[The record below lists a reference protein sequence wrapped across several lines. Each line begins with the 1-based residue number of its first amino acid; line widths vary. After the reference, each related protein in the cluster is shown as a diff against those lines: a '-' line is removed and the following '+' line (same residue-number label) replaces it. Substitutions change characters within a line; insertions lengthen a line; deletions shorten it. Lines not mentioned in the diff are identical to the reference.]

1 MAQPSSGTYAF
12 QPALSDLVIEAYS
25 RIQIRPTS
33 FTTQHMTDARM
44 SANLLLTE
52 FAVRPGPNL
61 WEIELIQIPLTQG
74 TASYA
79 VPQNIVAIY
88 DYYIRQFQFS
98 GAVSLTPTFSTVI
111 NTTTATVTYANFGL
125 VPGNWVNIL
134 VPVAVGGIVILGFY
148 EVQTVLNP
156 NQFTITLAAAATA
169 TAAATGAVP
178 LFTTTQNSSTVQ
190 VTLASH
196 GLYATQ
202 PFTVQVSTNVGGL
215 VLNGV
220 YTVASVIDAN
230 NFTISA
236 TFAAG
241 SSATAYENGG
251 LAQIAPQST
260 ANPIDRVILPI
271 SRTEYSDQPNK
282 FTQAFPTTVWWDRA
296 INSQLTLWPVPDA
309 SGPYVLF
316 AYAMTQVQDAVM
328 TAGATMDL
336 PYRFLE
342 AFTAGLSAKLAIKYP
357 PPPPNSAIIMQQLAQ
372 QAWDMAANQDIEDVP
387 LYIAPGLSS
396 YFR

>member
-134 VPVAVGGIVILGFY
+134 VPVAVGGIVIYGFY

-156 NQFTITLAAAATA
+156 NQFTITLAAAVYGAGLDQCGRPGAQWRLHRGQRDRCEQLHDLGDLRGRFERDSLREWRPGPDRAT
-169 TAAATGAVP
+169 
-178 LFTTTQNSSTVQ
+178 
-190 VTLASH
+190 
-196 GLYATQ
+196 
-202 PFTVQVSTNVGGL
+202 
-215 VLNGV
+215 
-220 YTVASVIDAN
+220 
-230 NFTISA
+230 
-236 TFAAG
+236 
-241 SSATAYENGG
+241 
-251 LAQIAPQST
+251 
-260 ANPIDRVILPI
+260 IDREPDR
-271 SRTEYSDQPNK
+271 SRDP
-282 FTQAFPTTVWWDRA
+282 AD
-296 INSQLTLWPVPDA
+296 
-309 SGPYVLF
+309 
-316 AYAMTQVQDAVM
+316 
-328 TAGATMDL
+328 
-336 PYRFLE
+336 
-342 AFTAGLSAKLAIKYP
+342 
-357 PPPPNSAIIMQQLAQ
+357 
-372 QAWDMAANQDIEDVP
+372 
-387 LYIAPGLSS
+387 
-396 YFR
+396 